1 MNKKSTEHEHAERE
15 TSKYSEI
22 KEKRVVGHITFIMS
36 VNPANP
42 PFSILLLSASEV

>member
-1 MNKKSTEHEHAERE
+1 MSKKPTEHEHAERE

-42 PFSILLLSASEV
+42 PFSILL